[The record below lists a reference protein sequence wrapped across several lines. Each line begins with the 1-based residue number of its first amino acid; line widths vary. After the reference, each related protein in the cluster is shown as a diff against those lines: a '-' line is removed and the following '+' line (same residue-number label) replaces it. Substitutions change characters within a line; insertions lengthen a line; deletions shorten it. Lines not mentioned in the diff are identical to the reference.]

1 VNTVNFV
8 SIPGSIV
15 PDQEILVFGNERLT
29 YAALNELVGRL
40 STVFKQ
46 FGLGPRDVIAIL
58 DTNSHLYVAGYYAAA
73 KAGLTFLP
81 LNYRA
86 KDPELEYMINTA
98 GAKVLLIGERYV
110 ELANRI
116 APTLKNT
123 RLVALGS
130 GDGRM
135 PRLQGLLAKA
145 EPDEEEAEVE
155 DEDVSVL
162 MYTSGTTSL
171 PKGVMLSFRDFT
183 AYVTANV
190 EMTDGTERGAF
201 LVCAPFYHIAG
212 TTAMMTNLWTGRKLL
227 IMPQFESR
235 GWLELVQRERVTH
248 AFVVPTMMKQ
258 LLDDPNFAKTDLS
271 SLTNLAYG
279 GAPMPLTVIR
289 RAIEAFPKTVG
300 FVNAYGQT
308 ETTSSLTV
316 LGPDDHRIGG
326 TPQEMELKLKRLNSI
341 GRPLPDVE
349 IRVRDENN
357 TFLSPGEVGEIII
370 RTPRIMKGYAGRADD
385 AALTDGWRATG
396 DLGWVDEDGYVFFA
410 GRKDDMIIRGGENIA
425 PAEIETVLMSH
436 PAVEEAAVIGV
447 PSVEWGQTVKSF
459 VVLRPGQAAT
469 PQELSEFCRTRLAS
483 FKRPEE
489 IVFID
494 ALPKNALGKIL
505 RKELHQVEPERA
517 QPRH

>member
-8 SIPGSIV
+8 TIPGSIV
-15 PDQEILVFGNERLT
+15 PDQEIVVSGSERLT
-29 YAALNELVGRL
+29 YAALNDLIARL
-40 STVFKQ
+40 SAGFKQ
-46 FGLGPRDVIAIL
+46 VGLQQRDVIAIL
-58 DTNSHLYVAGYYAAA
+58 DTNSHFYVASYYAAA

-98 GAKVLLIGERYV
+98 RAKVLLTGDRYV
-110 ELANRI
+110 ELINRI
-116 APTLKNT
+116 ARKLPTT
-123 RLVALGS
+123 QLVAIGQ

-135 PRLQGLLAKA
+135 PRLTDLLVNT
-145 EPDEEEAEVE
+145 EPDETEAEVE

-190 EMTDGTERGAF
+190 EMADGSDRGAF

-212 TTAMMTNLWTGRKLL
+212 TTAMMTNLWTGRKMI
-227 IMPQFESR
+227 IMPQFEAKS
-235 GWLELVQRERVTH
+235 WLELVQKEKITH
-248 AFVVPTMMKQ
+248 AFIVPTMMKQ
-258 LLDDPNFAKTDLS
+258 VLDEPAFAQTDFS

-279 GAPMPLTVIR
+279 GAPMPIAVIR
-289 RAIEAFPKTVG
+289 RAIEAFPKNVG

-316 LGPDDHRIGG
+316 LGPDDHRIEGS
-326 TPQEMELKLKRLNSI
+326 PAEVELKLRRLNSI

-349 IRVRDENN
+349 IRVRDEGNH
-357 TFLSPGEVGEIII
+357 FMPAGEVGEIII
-370 RTPRIMKGYAGRADD
+370 RTPRIMKGYAGREDD
-385 AALTDGWRATG
+385 AALADGWRATG
-396 DLGWVDEDGYVFFA
+396 DLGWIDEDGYVFFA

-436 PAVEEAAVIGV
+436 PAVDEAAVIGV
-447 PSVEWGQTVKSF
+447 PSIEWGQTVKAF
-459 VVLRPGQAAT
+459 IVRRPGRSVTAQDL
-469 PQELSEFCRTRLAS
+469 QDFCRSRLAS

-489 IVFID
+489 IAFIE
-494 ALPKNALGKIL
+494 ALPKNPLGKIL
-505 RKELHQVEPERA
+505 RKELHA
-517 QPRH
+517 QEQQRTQAAH

>member
-1 VNTVNFV
+1 
-8 SIPGSIV
+8 V
-15 PDQEILVFGNERLT
+15 PDQEVLVFGSERLT
-29 YAALNELVGRL
+29 YAALNDLVSRL
-40 STVFKQ
+40 AGVFKSL
-46 FGLGPRDVIAIL
+46 GLGHRDVVATL
-58 DTNSHLYVAGYYAAA
+58 DTNSHLYVASYYAAA

-98 GAKVLLIGERYV
+98 KAKVLLVGDRYV
-110 ELANRI
+110 DLVNRI
-116 APTLKNT
+116 APKLNDT
-123 RLVALGS
+123 RLIALGE
-130 GDGRM
+130 GDGKM
-135 PRLQGLLAKA
+135 ARLKDLIAKA
-145 EPDEEEAEVE
+145 EPEENEAEVE

-190 EMTDGTERGAF
+190 EMADGTDRGAF

-212 TTAMMTNLWTGRKLL
+212 TTAMMTNLWTGRKMVV
-227 IMPQFESR
+227 MPQFEPQS
-235 GWLELVQRERVTH
+235 WLELVGKEKITH

-258 LLDDPNFAKTDLS
+258 LLDDPSFAKTDFS
-271 SLTNLAYG
+271 SMTNLAYG
-279 GAPMPLTVIR
+279 GAPMPIAVIR

-316 LGPDDHRIGG
+316 LGPDDHRIQGA
-326 TPQEMELKLKRLNSI
+326 PAEVEQKLKRLNSI

-349 IRVRDENN
+349 IKVRDDSGD
-357 TFLSPGEVGEIII
+357 FLPAGEVGEIII
-370 RTPRIMKGYAGRADD
+370 RTPRIMKGYAGREDD
-385 AALTDGWRATG
+385 AALADGWRATG

-436 PAVEEAAVIGV
+436 PAVDEAAVIGV
-447 PSVEWGQTVKSF
+447 PSVEWGQTVKAYL
-459 VVLRPGQAAT
+459 VLRPGQKASV
-469 PQELSEFCRTRLAS
+469 QDLQEFCRTRLAS
-483 FKRPEE
+483 FKRPEQIE
-489 IVFID
+489 FLD

-505 RKELHQVEPERA
+505 RKELHAREQERA
-517 QPRH
+517 GA

>member
-15 PDQEILVFGNERLT
+15 PEQEILVFGSERLT
-29 YAALNELVGRL
+29 YAALNDLIARL
-40 STVFKQ
+40 STAFRQ
-46 FGLGPRDVIAIL
+46 LGLQQRDVIAIL
-58 DTNSHLYVAGYYAAA
+58 DTNSHLYVASYYAAA

-98 GAKVLLIGERYV
+98 KAKVLLTGDRYV
-110 ELANRI
+110 ELVNRI
-116 APTLKNT
+116 ARKLSAT
-123 RLVALGS
+123 RSVALGQ

-135 PRLQGLLAKA
+135 PRITELLAKA
-145 EPDEEEAEVE
+145 EPDETEAEVE

-171 PKGVMLSFRDFT
+171 PKGVMLTFRDFT

-190 EMTDGTERGAF
+190 EMADGSDRGAF

-212 TTAMMTNLWTGRKLL
+212 TTAMMTNLWSGRKM
-227 IMPQFESR
+227 IVMPQFEPKS
-235 GWLELVQRERVTH
+235 WLELVQKERVTH

-258 LLDDPNFAKTDLS
+258 LLDEPAFARTDFS

-279 GAPMPLTVIR
+279 GAPMPIAVIR
-289 RAIEAFPKTVG
+289 RAIEAFPKNVG

-316 LGPDDHRIGG
+316 LGPDDHRIQGSP
-326 TPQEMELKLKRLNSI
+326 TEVELKLRRLNSI
-341 GRPLPDVE
+341 GKPLPDVE
-349 IRVRDENN
+349 IRVRDEGNN
-357 TFLSPGEVGEIII
+357 FLPAGEVGEIVI
-370 RTPRIMKGYAGRADD
+370 RTPRIMKGYAGREDD
-385 AALTDGWRATG
+385 AALAEGWRATG
-396 DLGWVDEDGYVFFA
+396 DLGWIDEDGYVFFA

-436 PAVEEAAVIGV
+436 PAVDEAAVIGV
-447 PSVEWGQTVKSF
+447 PSVEWGQTVKAF
-459 VVLRPGQAAT
+459 VVLRPGQDVSV
-469 PQELSEFCRTRLAS
+469 QDLQEFCRARLAS

-489 IVFID
+489 IVFIE
-494 ALPKNALGKIL
+494 ALPKNPLGKIL
-505 RKELHQVEPERA
+505 RKELR
-517 QPRH
+517 

>member
-1 VNTVNFV
+1 NFV

-15 PDQEILVFGNERLT
+15 PEQEILVFGNERLT
-29 YAALNELVGRL
+29 YMALNDLIAKL
-40 STVFKQ
+40 CASFKQ
-46 FGLGPRDVIAIL
+46 LGLQQHDVLAIL
-58 DTNSHLYVAGYYAAA
+58 DTNSHLYVSSYYAAA

-98 GAKVLLIGERYV
+98 KAKLLLAGDRYIDLV
-110 ELANRI
+110 DRI
-116 APTLKNT
+116 AGKLPGT
-123 RLVALGS
+123 RMVAVGQ

-135 PRLQGLLAKA
+135 PRLTDLLGKA
-145 EPDEEEAEVE
+145 EPDETEAEVE

-190 EMTDGTERGAF
+190 EMADGTERGAF

-212 TTAMMTNLWTGRKLL
+212 TTAMMTNLWTGRKM
-227 IMPQFESR
+227 IVMPQFEPKL
-235 GWLELVQRERVTH
+235 WLELVQSERVTH

-258 LLDDPNFAKTDLS
+258 LLDEPSFAKTDLS

-279 GAPMPLTVIR
+279 GAPMPIAVIR
-289 RAIEAFPKTVG
+289 RAIEAFPKNVG

-316 LGPDDHRIGG
+316 LGPDDHRIQGS
-326 TPQEMELKLKRLNSI
+326 PAEVELKLKRLNSI
-341 GRPLPDVE
+341 GKPLPDVE
-349 IRVRDENN
+349 IRVRDESNS
-357 TFLSPGEVGEIII
+357 FLPSGEVGEIII
-370 RTPRIMKGYAGRADD
+370 RTPRIMKGYAGREDD
-385 AALTDGWRATG
+385 AALADGWRATG
-396 DLGWVDEDGYVFFA
+396 DLGWVDGDGYVFFA

-436 PAVEEAAVIGV
+436 PAVDEAAVIGV
-447 PSVEWGQTVKSF
+447 PSVEWGQTVKAF
-459 VVLRPGQAAT
+459 VVPRPGQKISAEDL
-469 PQELSEFCRTRLAS
+469 QEFCRARLAS
-483 FKRPEE
+483 FKRPEKIE
-489 IVFID
+489 FID
-494 ALPKNALGKIL
+494 ALPKNPLGKIL
-505 RKELHQVEPERA
+505 RKELHAREQEQA
-517 QPRH
+517 

>member
-1 VNTVNFV
+1 MNTVNFI

-15 PDQEILVFGNERLT
+15 PDQEVLVFGNERLT
-29 YAALNELVGRL
+29 YAALNDLVARL
-40 STVFKQ
+40 AAVFKSL
-46 FGLGPRDVIAIL
+46 GLKQRDVVAIL

-73 KAGLTFLP
+73 KSGLTFLP

-98 GAKVLLIGERYV
+98 KAHTLLVGDRYLELAARLAPKLDDTRVIAIGQGDGKVPRLSDLIG
-110 ELANRI
+110 
-116 APTLKNT
+116 
-123 RLVALGS
+123 
-130 GDGRM
+130 
-135 PRLQGLLAKA
+135 KA
-145 EPDEEEAEVE
+145 EPDENEAEVE

-190 EMTDGTERGAF
+190 EMADGTDRGVF

-212 TTAMMTNLWTGRKLL
+212 TTAMMTNLWTGRRM
-227 IMPQFESR
+227 IVMPQFEAR
-235 GWLELVQRERVTH
+235 AWLGLVQSERVTH
-248 AFVVPTMMKQ
+248 AFIVPTMMKQ
-258 LLDDPNFAKTDLS
+258 VLDDPGFAKADLS

-279 GAPMPLTVIR
+279 GAPMPIAVIR
-289 RAIEAFPKTVG
+289 RAIEAFPKSVG

-308 ETTSSLTV
+308 ETTSSLTI
-316 LGPDDHRIGG
+316 LGPDDHRVQG
-326 TPQEMELKLKRLNSI
+326 TPQEVELKLRRLNSI
-341 GRPLPDVE
+341 GKPLPDVE
-349 IRVRDENN
+349 IQVRDDDNK
-357 TFLSPGEVGEIII
+357 FLPAGEVGEIII
-370 RTPRIMKGYAGRADD
+370 RTPRIMKGYAGREDD
-385 AALTDGWRATG
+385 AALADGWRATG

-436 PAVEEAAVIGV
+436 PAVDEAAVIGI
-447 PSVEWGQTVKSF
+447 PSVEWGQVVKAF
-459 VVLRPGQAAT
+459 IVVREGQKT
-469 PQELSEFCRTRLAS
+469 TGPELQEFCRSRLAS

-489 IVFID
+489 IAFID

-505 RKELHQVEPERA
+505 RKELHAREQDQA
-517 QPRH
+517 HS